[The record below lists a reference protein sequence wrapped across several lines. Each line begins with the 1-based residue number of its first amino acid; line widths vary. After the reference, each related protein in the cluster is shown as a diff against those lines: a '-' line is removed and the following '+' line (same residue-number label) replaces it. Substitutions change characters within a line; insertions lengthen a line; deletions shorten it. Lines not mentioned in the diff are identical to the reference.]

1 MIVLAHQNL
10 VILLL
15 VATLP
20 LFLAMTMTHVLMMN
34 VTHTLDALTHLLIAT
49 ITINVPMILATQAP
63 DANINVTNVNTK
75 MLAIL

>member
-1 MIVLAHQNL
+1 MMLVHLNL
-10 VILLL
+10 VILPL
-15 VATLP
+15 VATNP

-49 ITINVPMILATQAP
+49 TTINVPMILVTQAP
-63 DANINVTNVNTK
+63 DVNINVTNVTTK